1 MGTNKERGRIEL
13 SRRRTKR
20 KMTIELV
27 ERNELLNLRLI
38 SESLA
43 HSIKQRG
50 IRRND
55 EI

>member
-1 MGTNKERGRIEL
+1 MT
-13 SRRRTKR
+13 RRSTKR

-27 ERNELLNLRLI
+27 ERNELFNLRLI

-50 IRRND
+50 VKRD
-55 EI
+55 EQI

>member
-1 MGTNKERGRIEL
+1 M
-13 SRRRTKR
+13 SRRGNKR

-38 SESLA
+38 SESIV

-50 IRRND
+50 ANGRD
-55 EI
+55 E